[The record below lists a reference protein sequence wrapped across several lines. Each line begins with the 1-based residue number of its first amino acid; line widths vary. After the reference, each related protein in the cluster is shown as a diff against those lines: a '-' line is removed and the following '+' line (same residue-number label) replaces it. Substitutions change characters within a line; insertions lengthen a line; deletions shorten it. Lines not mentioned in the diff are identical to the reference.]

1 MENVEDLITSSK
13 RKKRKNVELG
23 GFFDFVKT
31 TLPTIGKVA
40 SGVLDNFLS
49 GSRKTARYTV
59 FENFD
64 EERNATTGLHFL
76 HSDNK
81 IIAVN
86 NTIDNSY
93 SITLPCRGDN
103 KGQVAHLAPLSQLDI
118 TPEISDASKAN
129 IQNLAVTEME
139 PEKTEGLSGSTG
151 VSILS
156 CLGYFTKG
164 NLSTPFN
171 LTAKITIRAI
181 GLDIQISLAQ
191 GLEILKGQSLEVRS
205 VGEGEIKRFNEVN
218 PSLAAE
224 EDGSTVLLLEDA
236 LAGFMDEDE
245 LCLMGDI
252 AFRNVAGV
260 EVADRLGE
268 GISDEVRCAFLT

>member
-13 RKKRKNVELG
+13 RKKRNNVELG
-23 GFFDFVKT
+23 GFFDFVKA

-49 GSRKTARYTV
+49 GSREPARYTV
-59 FENFD
+59 FGNF
-64 EERNATTGLHFL
+64 EKERNATTGLHFL

-81 IIAVN
+81 IFAVN
-86 NTIDNSY
+86 NTKNNSY
-93 SITLPCRGDN
+93 SIMLPRRGDN
-103 KGQVAHLAPLSQLDI
+103 KGQVVHLGPLSQLDI
-118 TPEISDASKAN
+118 TPEINDASKAN

-139 PEKTEGLSGSTG
+139 QEKTVGLSGSLG
-151 VSILS
+151 VGLLS

-181 GLDIQISLAQ
+181 GLDIQISLAK
-191 GLEILKGQSLEVRS
+191 GLEILKSHSLEVRS
-205 VGEGEIKRFNEVN
+205 VGEGEIKRFKEVN
-218 PSLAAE
+218 PTQAAE
-224 EDGSTVLLLEDA
+224 EDGSTVLLLKNA
-236 LAGFMDEDE
+236 LAGFKDEDE
-245 LCLMGDI
+245 LCLKGYI

-268 GISDEVRCAFLT
+268 GISDEVRSVFLT

>member
-13 RKKRKNVELG
+13 SKKGNNVELV

-31 TLPTIGKVA
+31 TLPTIGKV
-40 SGVLDNFLS
+40 SLGVLENFLS
-49 GSRKTARYTV
+49 GSRKPARYTV
-59 FENFD
+59 FGNFD
-64 EERNATTGLHFL
+64 EERSVTTGLHFL
-76 HSDNK
+76 HSGNK
-81 IIAVN
+81 IFAVN
-86 NTIDNSY
+86 NTKNNSY
-93 SITLPCRGDN
+93 SITLPRRGDN
-103 KGQVAHLAPLSQLDI
+103 KGKVVHLAPLSQLDI
-118 TPEISDASKAN
+118 TPEINDASKAN

-139 PEKTEGLSGSTG
+139 PEKAEGLSRSTS

-218 PSLAAE
+218 PSLASE
-224 EDGSTVLLLEDA
+224 EDGSTVLLLKDA
-236 LAGFMDEDE
+236 LAGFKDEDE

-268 GISDEVRCAFLT
+268 GISDEVRSVFLT